1 MANIYSFLAKYLLPY
16 FQRKLLIILFLGFL
30 SGLPL
35 LLSFGTLSAWL
46 REAGVDR
53 STIGLFALVGL
64 PYALKPIWAPL
75 IDGLKLPF
83 VTALLGRRRGWLIVS
98 QVMLLF
104 AIVNLAFSDPLNA
117 PISMAVFA
125 VLVAFFSASQDIVID
140 AYRIEILEEEQQGM
154 GAAMVTYGYRAGM
167 LMAGAGT
174 LYLADYWSWTHAYLV
189 MGLIIITGSLL
200 VLFSPEPDEMESPTI
215 HKLGLGGWI
224 YQFVVRPFLDFSSRP
239 GWVLILLFIVT
250 FKLGD
255 AFLSVMT
262 NPFYIDLGFSKS
274 EIAEVTKLFGV
285 LALGAGL
292 FVGGIMI
299 QKFGLLASLIITGVL
314 QAVSNLAFAYQAASG
329 NDLEVLI
336 FTIAIENV
344 TGGMGTAAFV
354 AYLSSLTNTA
364 FTATQYALLSAFMSL
379 GRNLLSSPSGYVVDA
394 VGWIEFFIISVVIAI
409 PGLLLLLLLMKRY
422 PNHVGRRRGN
432 LGGSTSK
439 RQQT

>member
-174 LYLADYWSWTHAYLV
+174 LYLADYWSWTHAYLI

-409 PGLLLLLLLMKRY
+409 PGLLLLLLLMRRY

>member
-174 LYLADYWSWTHAYLV
+174 LYLADYWSWTHAYLI

>member
-174 LYLADYWSWTHAYLV
+174 LYLADYWSWTHAYLI

-432 LGGSTSK
+432 LGGSTPK

>member
-174 LYLADYWSWTHAYLV
+174 LYLADYWSWTHAYLI

-336 FTIAIENV
+336 FTIAIEIV

-409 PGLLLLLLLMKRY
+409 PGLLLLLLLMRRY

>member
-285 LALGAGL
+285 LALGVGL

-299 QKFGLLASLIITGVL
+299 QKFGLLASLIVTGVL
-314 QAVSNLAFAYQAASG
+314 QAVSNLASFLLSIKDNPKFSDCKRVKDKQIRPLPYLAMKFITSGEVNSPKTHKSPSFSLFSSSTSINILPSAASFITSSIL
-329 NDLEVLI
+329 DKPILTPRKIRLFLI
-336 FTIAIENV
+336 
-344 TGGMGTAAFV
+344 
-354 AYLSSLTNTA
+354 S
-364 FTATQYALLSAFMSL
+364 
-379 GRNLLSSPSGYVVDA
+379 
-394 VGWIEFFIISVVIAI
+394 
-409 PGLLLLLLLMKRY
+409 
-422 PNHVGRRRGN
+422 
-432 LGGSTSK
+432 
-439 RQQT
+439 

>member
-104 AIVNLAFSDPLNA
+104 AIVNLAYSDPLNA

-285 LALGAGL
+285 LALGVGL

-422 PNHVGRRRGN
+422 PNHVGRRRE
-432 LGGSTSK
+432 T
-439 RQQT
+439 

>member
-174 LYLADYWSWTHAYLV
+174 LYLADYWSWTHAYLI

-285 LALGAGL
+285 LALGVGL

-409 PGLLLLLLLMKRY
+409 PGLLLLLLLMKWY

>member
-285 LALGAGL
+285 LALGVGL

-329 NDLEVLI
+329 NDLEVLV

-422 PNHVGRRRGN
+422 PNHAGRRRE
-432 LGGSTSK
+432 T
-439 RQQT
+439 

>member
-16 FQRKLLIILFLGFL
+16 FQRKLLIILLLGFL

-285 LALGAGL
+285 LALGVGL

-299 QKFGLLASLIITGVL
+299 QKFGLLASLIVTGVL

-409 PGLLLLLLLMKRY
+409 PGLLLLFLLMKRY
-422 PNHVGRRRGN
+422 PNHVGRRRE
-432 LGGSTSK
+432 T
-439 RQQT
+439 